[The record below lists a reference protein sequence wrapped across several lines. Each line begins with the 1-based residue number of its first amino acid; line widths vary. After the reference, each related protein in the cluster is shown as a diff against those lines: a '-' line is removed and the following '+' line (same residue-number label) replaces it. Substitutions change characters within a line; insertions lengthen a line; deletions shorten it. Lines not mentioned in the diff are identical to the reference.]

1 MREATFGTGG
11 ELLQLSALNVTNT
24 TMSLQEEHGV
34 PRVYK
39 RTLGMALALH
49 RPDLVVVAAL
59 RGRHAT
65 TAPRGLHV
73 DQIWGSIQ

>member
-1 MREATFGTGG
+1 MP
-11 ELLQLSALNVTNT
+11 S
-24 TMSLQEEHGV
+24 QEEHGV
-34 PRVYK
+34 PRIYK

-59 RGRHAT
+59 RRRHAT